1 MKSRNK
7 LIIRWVFYL
16 LGLLILA
23 LRIMLNTKAN
33 LGVSPI
39 ISVPYSISHIIGFNF
54 ANMTMIVYFIFVL
67 IEMIMHTVWYLT
79 DRNEAKYLGM
89 YIIRDALQIPVSI
102 VFTRFLNVF
111 SALIPSVH
119 NNIVL
124 QIVVL
129 LLAVLLTGIGAA
141 MSLNMRIIPNPG
153 DGIVQAISDTTRLK
167 GRTGKGVGFCKNCFD
182 IFNVCTTFLI
192 GLFIGHILLGLGL
205 GTILSMIGVGRVIA
219 VFNKLFKE
227 RMEAFAFDYVEA

>member
-23 LRIMLNTKAN
+23 LGIMLNTKAN

-79 DRNEAKYLGM
+79 DRKEAIKYAIEHGEPGD
-89 YIIRDALQIPVSI
+89 I
-102 VFTRFLNVF
+102 
-111 SALIPSVH
+111 
-119 NNIVL
+119 IVL
-124 QIVVL
+124 
-129 LLAVLLTGIGAA
+129 A
-141 MSLNMRIIPNPG
+141 
-153 DGIVQAISDTTRLK
+153 
-167 GRTGKGVGFCKNCFD
+167 GKGHEDYQEIKGVKYPMDERVLIQEILEEDRKKN
-182 IFNVCTTFLI
+182 
-192 GLFIGHILLGLGL
+192 
-205 GTILSMIGVGRVIA
+205 
-219 VFNKLFKE
+219 
-227 RMEAFAFDYVEA
+227 

>member
-23 LRIMLNTKAN
+23 LGIMLNTKAN

-79 DRNEAKYLGM
+79 DRKEAIKYAIEHGEPGD
-89 YIIRDALQIPVSI
+89 IIVLAGKGHEDYQEIKGVKYPMDERVLIKEVLEELKGNSFNIFYFFNRICRFVSQTYNIPCYLPVSCSK
-102 VFTRFLNVF
+102 R
-111 SALIPSVH
+111 
-119 NNIVL
+119 NI
-124 QIVVL
+124 
-129 LLAVLLTGIGAA
+129 
-141 MSLNMRIIPNPG
+141 N
-153 DGIVQAISDTTRLK
+153 
-167 GRTGKGVGFCKNCFD
+167 
-182 IFNVCTTFLI
+182 
-192 GLFIGHILLGLGL
+192 
-205 GTILSMIGVGRVIA
+205 
-219 VFNKLFKE
+219 
-227 RMEAFAFDYVEA
+227 

>member
-23 LRIMLNTKAN
+23 LGIMLNTKAY

-79 DRNEAKYLGM
+79 DRKEAIKYAIEHGEPGD
-89 YIIRDALQIPVSI
+89 I
-102 VFTRFLNVF
+102 
-111 SALIPSVH
+111 
-119 NNIVL
+119 IVL
-124 QIVVL
+124 AGKGHEDYQEIKGVKYPMDERVL
-129 LLAVLLTGIGAA
+129 IKEVLEE
-141 MSLNMRIIPNPG
+141 
-153 DGIVQAISDTTRLK
+153 LK
-167 GRTGKGVGFCKNCFD
+167 GN
-182 IFNVCTTFLI
+182 
-192 GLFIGHILLGLGL
+192 
-205 GTILSMIGVGRVIA
+205 
-219 VFNKLFKE
+219 
-227 RMEAFAFDYVEA
+227 

>member
-23 LRIMLNTKAN
+23 LGIMLNTKAN

-79 DRNEAKYLGM
+79 DRKEAIKYAIENGEPGD
-89 YIIRDALQIPVSI
+89 I
-102 VFTRFLNVF
+102 
-111 SALIPSVH
+111 
-119 NNIVL
+119 IVL
-124 QIVVL
+124 
-129 LLAVLLTGIGAA
+129 A
-141 MSLNMRIIPNPG
+141 
-153 DGIVQAISDTTRLK
+153 
-167 GRTGKGVGFCKNCFD
+167 GKGHEDYQEIKGVKYPMDERVLISEVLEELKEKN
-182 IFNVCTTFLI
+182 V
-192 GLFIGHILLGLGL
+192 
-205 GTILSMIGVGRVIA
+205 R
-219 VFNKLFKE
+219 
-227 RMEAFAFDYVEA
+227 